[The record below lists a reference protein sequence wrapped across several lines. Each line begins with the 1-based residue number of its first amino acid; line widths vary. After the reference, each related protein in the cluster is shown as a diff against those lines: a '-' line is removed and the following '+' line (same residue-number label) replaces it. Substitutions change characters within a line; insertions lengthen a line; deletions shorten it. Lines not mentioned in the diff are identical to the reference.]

1 MANNFKFNKEG
12 NEKNSIFKGKW
23 AVGLT
28 SGMGP
33 TEQTDFYNGI
43 TPPVGGYSL
52 YLNKPSGGPSVYT
65 PSSDGELIE
74 LINTSFNK
82 NFSNIEDCLEFIS
95 IDDDLFCQKNN
106 IDKII
111 TDGLVLYL
119 DASNLMSY
127 PKKGKTWK
135 DLSGNSH
142 EGTLISGAYFDNFDN
157 ESILFDGSDD
167 KVVFNNLDE
176 LDFLDNFTISFFAKQ
191 NPEVSQVN
199 ARIISNGKYDD
210 YGYEIFVDTDGVE
223 LRTYNP
229 TSFISHGAKVDTST
243 WKYYSFIKNLTSSQ
257 ILILPDNK
265 ISIGSATEVVY
276 DNHNF
281 TLGTRSTSNSYF
293 YGGNLALLQCYN
305 RALTET
311 EILQNYNQ
319 TKQRF
324 GL

>member
-135 DLSGNSH
+135 DLSGNSND
-142 EGTLISGAYFDNFDN
+142 GTLENGPTFNSDNLGSLVFDGTDSKITLNTTEFTST
-157 ESILFDGSDD
+157 EPWTILFWVNFENVNKHIHLTGVPDTHPTNWTPLSHYGAELHQQKFVQAWWD
-167 KVVFNNLDE
+167 NN
-176 LDFLDNFTISFFAKQ
+176 SWRY
-191 NPEVSQVN
+191 S
-199 ARIISNGKYDD
+199 
-210 YGYEIFVDTDGVE
+210 
-223 LRTYNP
+223 
-229 TSFISHGAKVDTST
+229 ST
-243 WKYYSFIKNLTSSQ
+243 PLIKNKWHQVGLSFDG
-257 ILILPDNK
+257 DNK
-265 ISIGSATEVVY
+265 IKFLKDGIIDKITEGGSQFNPIARLGAIGYRQHANDRYLEGK
-276 DNHNF
+276 NIF
-281 TLGTRSTSNSYF
+281 R
-293 YGGNLALLQCYN
+293 
-305 RALTET
+305 
-311 EILQNYNQ
+311 
-319 TKQRF
+319 
-324 GL
+324 